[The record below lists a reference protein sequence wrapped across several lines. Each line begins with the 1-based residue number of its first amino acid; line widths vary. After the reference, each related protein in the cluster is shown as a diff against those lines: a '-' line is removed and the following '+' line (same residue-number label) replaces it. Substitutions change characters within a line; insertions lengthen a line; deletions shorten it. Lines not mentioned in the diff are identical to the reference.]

1 VEDDMTRSAVSTNW
15 IINARVASVAI
26 LVGIALASAAAP
38 AAHAV
43 SAERTGVA
51 TAPADQAAGPT
62 ISSFTAR
69 AATTYRR
76 MLARIGPAPRRA
88 PTGRRLARRM
98 LLWRGL
104 YVTARR
110 DLRTLDVAST
120 RDPGQRLVR
129 TCALVPLGRI
139 VGAGRSGWAAHRAL
153 ARGRV
158 TSYRRQLAST
168 RGVGQAVS
176 LLASCARIA
185 QRAPAPAPGPTTPA
199 DPPAPGPTTPS
210 RPPASARV
218 EEFWGITDVLGPA
231 FARMVPA
238 GGTIAG
244 CPQGLGINEIS
255 VFFATSG
262 VDAGSLQ
269 VVWRLPSGE
278 QFGPVPPDGFNDATG
293 RGNASIRRQ
302 GDMPLLDGVYGFALA
317 LAGVALSEASVTV
330 ACGTAP

>member
-1 VEDDMTRSAVSTNW
+1 MTRSAVSTNW

-262 VDAGSLQ
+262 CRRASSLDPC
-269 VVWRLPSGE
+269 RP
-278 QFGPVPPDGFNDATG
+278 T
-293 RGNASIRRQ
+293 ASTMR
-302 GDMPLLDGVYGFALA
+302 P
-317 LAGVALSEASVTV
+317 GVATPRSAGRATCPCSTAS
-330 ACGTAP
+330 TASRSRWPASRSRRPRSPSRAGRRPERRTP